1 MIIDNLPNKTD
12 KISIIICNYNSKN
25 KIIRNI
31 LIRLVLIYILS
42 NIRIE
47 YNRITSCLVQY

>member
-1 MIIDNLPNKTD
+1 MIIANLPNKTD
-12 KISIIICNYNSKN
+12 KISIIICNAKN
-25 KIIRNI
+25 KIIGNI

-47 YNRITSCLVQY
+47 YNRITSYLVQY

>member
-1 MIIDNLPNKTD
+1 MIIANLPNKTD

-31 LIRLVLIYILS
+31 LIRLVY
-42 NIRIE
+42 
-47 YNRITSCLVQY
+47 